1 MANML
6 GNKCIQ
12 LIPSVRVFTWNTP
25 YFGCELSLYIF
36 RIINGAIKLL
46 TSYA

>member
-25 YFGCELSLYIF
+25 YFGCELYFIAYI
-36 RIINGAIKLL
+36 
-46 TSYA
+46 